1 MGLGDPASGQQQ
13 SRRLAVGPGGLRPP
27 GVRAI
32 KRFFRSAFEDG
43 FLNRLFGHRAP
54 CLLLARGFKVSRPQ
68 CGVCARDLDLP
79 NRSAETFLLA
89 APIAASAA
97 NAHVNGASNWL
108 FFGTKVLVAAV
119 SSHLAAVLSMSVAFF
134 GEKVVV
140 AMVRRGGGNLEPL
153 VLCKTCGAQV
163 LARVYP
169 ASQQYYG
176 WDWLAKLEPRPLR
189 ARYPVLQRL
198 ARIRRFIPSPG

>member
-1 MGLGDPASGQQQ
+1 M
-13 SRRLAVGPGGLRPP
+13 R
-27 GVRAI
+27 
-32 KRFFRSAFEDG
+32 RFFSGAFEG
-43 FLNRLFGHRAP
+43 RWLSRLFARRAA
-54 CLLLARGFKVSRPQ
+54 CFLLARGFKVSRPR

-79 NRSAETFLLA
+79 DRSAETFLLA
-89 APIAASAA
+89 APIAAFGSD
-97 NAHVNGASNWL
+97 VQLNGASNWL

-119 SSHLAAVLSMSVAFF
+119 SSHLSALLNMSVAFF

-140 AMVRRGGGNLEPL
+140 AMARRGAGNREPL

-176 WDWLAKLEPRPLR
+176 WDWLAKLEPRPVR

-198 ARIRRFIPSPG
+198 ARRFIPSPG